1 MQILILIGGLLAL
14 EAVCGLTVAV
24 APVSTVLWLGLP
36 VAVLLVL
43 RPDIAY
49 LAVIALAPVY
59 GSVYG
64 APQVGTGLGY
74 GAVYPF
80 HLAVALMFAGC
91 MLRQMV
97 RPELRPARMP
107 PLHVALL
114 LFMIV
119 ALATTFWAPNFGF
132 GLFGWVKLFF
142 YWLVVVVAVW
152 LTGTQMNQDPDYLDK
167 IVQAWIVSGLVVAF
181 SSIISDPLFYRMTH
195 LPKISILQQM
205 EETKRAV
212 GLSWHANILAS
223 HLNVCILLAVSQL
236 SLKLSPLKKWWIRTA
251 LLVMILSLLLALS
264 RSAIVALAAGA
275 VWYVYM
281 KEGFSRRLGMLVA
294 GGVLAGAL
302 FLGVTMLRGGGAVY
316 YRYTSMFSPEVAEEQ
331 SMQVRFM
338 HWAFGWERLV
348 ETYGLGLGPNGFG
361 WLQSLADPHYNK
373 NIHPHNI
380 YLSIL
385 YDYGV
390 LGFAFF
396 AAFIIGLVQRLRH
409 IIRDTADERTR
420 TLCCA
425 LVAIMFNYGVH
436 ALLDFNLFDRK
447 IWVFLAFALAAV
459 TVLSDPQRAKAAP
472 PVELEPEAREPWRA
486 PRPVPSPASLCRGA
500 WGRSD
505 WAALQREER

>member
-1 MQILILIGGLLAL
+1 MQTLILIGGLLAL

-64 APQVGTGLGY
+64 APTKTGLGY

-91 MLRQMV
+91 MLRQVV
-97 RPELRPARMP
+97 RPELRPVRMP

-152 LTGTQMNQDPDYLDK
+152 LTGTQMNLDPDYLDK

-195 LPKISILQQM
+195 LPKITILQQM

-223 HLNVCILLAVSQL
+223 HLNVCILLAIDQL
-236 SLKLSPLKKWWIRTA
+236 TQPLSTAKRFWTRAA
-251 LLVMILSLLLALS
+251 LLVMAVSLLLALS

-302 FLGVTMLRGGGAVY
+302 LLGVTMLRGGGAVY

-385 YDYGV
+385 YDYGAV
-390 LGFAFF
+390 GFALF
-396 AAFIIGLVQRLRH
+396 ATFITCLVQRMRR
-409 IIRDTADERTR
+409 IIRETADARTR
-420 TLCCA
+420 GLFCA
-425 LVAIMFNYGVH
+425 LIAIMFNYGVH

-447 IWVFLAFALAAV
+447 LWVFLAFAVAAV
-459 TVLSDPQRAKAAP
+459 TVVRPQGETAAR
-472 PVELEPEAREPWRA
+472 PEASSA
-486 PRPVPSPASLCRGA
+486 AAARPLRQRV
-500 WGRSD
+500 
-505 WAALQREER
+505 AA